1 MNKVVLILVD
11 GMRPDSLSACA
22 NPYVTELLNHSRY
35 TLTGRTVMPSVTLP
49 CHVSLFHSVP
59 AERHGIMTNVYTPQV
74 RPIRGLCEVLSGA
87 GKRCAMLYNWEPLR
101 DLSRPGS
108 LEYAF
113 FNRGKTIG
121 WEVSNR
127 VLTEQAIDLLAQN
140 APDFTF
146 LYLGWADEA
155 GHAHGWMSD
164 EYLRAVHESF
174 QSIQQVI
181 AALNDDFLTIVTAD
195 HGGHDR
201 HHGTEMDED
210 MLIPIILHHPSF
222 AAGQLSQASILDLA
236 PTIATTCGV
245 PTDPDWEGKPLP
257 L

>member
-11 GMRPDSLSACA
+11 GMRPDSLSACS
-22 NPYVTELLNHSRY
+22 NPFVTKLLAHSRY

-74 RPIRGLCEVLSGA
+74 RPIRGLCEVLAGA

-101 DLSRPGS
+101 DLSRPDS
-108 LEYAF
+108 LEYAL
-113 FNRGKTIG
+113 FNRGKTVG
-121 WEVSNR
+121 WEDSNR
-127 VLTEQAIDLLAQN
+127 ILTEQAIDLLTRN

-164 EYLRAVHESF
+164 EYLHAVHESI
-174 QSIQQVI
+174 QSIQRVI
-181 AALNDDFLTIVTAD
+181 AAVNDDFLTIVTAD

-210 MLIPIILHHPSF
+210 MTIPIILHHPSF
-222 AAGQLSQASILDLA
+222 AAGQLPQASILDLA
-236 PTIATTCGV
+236 PTIAATFRV
-245 PTDPDWEGKPLP
+245 PADPDWEGHPLP

>member
-22 NPYVTELLNHSRY
+22 HPYVTELLAHSRY
-35 TLTGRTVMPSVTLP
+35 TLAGQTVMPSVTLP

-59 AERHGIMTNVYTPQV
+59 AERHGILTNTYTPQV
-74 RPIRGLCEVLSGA
+74 RPIRGLCEVLANA
-87 GKRCAMLYNWEPLR
+87 GKRCAMLYNWEALR

-108 LEYAF
+108 LEYASF
-113 FNRGKTIG
+113 LRGRSVG
-121 WEVSNR
+121 WEESNR
-127 VLTEQAIDLLAQN
+127 ILTEQTIALLAQN

-155 GHAHGWMSD
+155 GHAHGWMSE
-164 EYLRAVHESF
+164 EYLHAVHESF

-181 AALNDDFLTIVTAD
+181 SAVNDDFLTIVTAD

-201 HHGTEMDED
+201 SHGTEMPED
-210 MLIPIILHHPSF
+210 MTIPIILHHPSF
-222 AAGQLSQASILDLA
+222 APSQLPQASILDLA
-236 PTIATTCGV
+236 PTITATCGV
-245 PTDPDWEGKPLP
+245 PADHDWEGKPLP